1 MIEEAITLS
10 PKEKSQII
18 EALLLSLDNPDSRI
32 EEIWNNEV
40 DKRLDSIEK
49 GITKTIPFE
58 EIF

>member
-1 MIEEAITLS
+1 MIKEAISLS

-32 EEIWNNEV
+32 DEIWNKEV
-40 DKRLDSIEK
+40 ESRLDSVEN
-49 GITKTIPFE
+49 GLTKTIPFR